1 MDNKIIGLIV
11 VIGCSIGVIA
21 YALFVEGSA
30 GGFGNFL
37 SIPSFSFVVGVGG
50 GFTYMRKHALKENEL
65 GIALKK
71 DFILAGWIG
80 TMVGLV
86 LMGAGYGGEG
96 GFNNLGGGA
105 AAAIICPLY
114 GYMFGNIVEAM
125 MSE

>member
-1 MDNKIIGLIV
+1 MDNKIIGLIA
-11 VIGCSIGVIA
+11 VIGCSIGAIA
-21 YALFVEGSA
+21 YALFVEGAA

-37 SIPSFSFVVGVGG
+37 SIPSFGFVVGIGG

-65 GIALKK
+65 GTALKK

-80 TMVGLV
+80 TMMGL
-86 LMGAGYGGEG
+86 LFMLAGYGGEG
-96 GFNNLGGGA
+96 FGNNLGGG

-114 GYMFGNIVEAM
+114 GYMLGNIVEAF